1 MPVAYGHHHNGG
13 IVADCLVFH
22 QSFRKPRPMLHNRV
36 DVQQVTACGHGRY
49 GGHRWRSRATRA
61 RACSAGRTPS
71 TVSVPY
77 CTNRL
82 DIPQAWS
89 EPGGATTAEGGN
101 RIMQSAEFRDS
112 FDMTLRPRWDN
123 LLVSVPYD
131 WFQRSIPQAWKP
143 MARRAMLAGT
153 PHRPNETPA
162 NDARLTTFAS
172 TWPTPYVD
180 TGYPGSGPSPIRNSA
195 SRIVATPSWR

>member
-22 QSFRKPRPMLHNRV
+22 QRFRKPRPMLHNRV
-36 DVQQVTACGHGRY
+36 DVQQVTACGHG
-49 GGHRWRSRATRA
+49 GHPWRSRGDSRTRLF
-61 RACSAGRTPS
+61 RRSYTFHGICSIL
-71 TVSVPY
+71 Y
-77 CTNRL
+77 EYL
-82 DIPQAWS
+82 DRSQAWS
-89 EPGGATTAEGGN
+89 EPDGATTAEGGD

-112 FDMTLRPRWDN
+112 FVMTLRPRWDN

-153 PHRPNETPA
+153 PHRPSETPA

-180 TGYPGSGPSPIRNSA
+180 TGYPGSDPSPSKNSA
-195 SRIVATPSWR
+195 SRIAATPSWR

>member
-1 MPVAYGHHHNGG
+1 MRTWQTRRAPLAQQGNSRTRLFRRSHTFHG
-13 IVADCLVFH
+13 ICSILYEYLD
-22 QSFRKPRPMLHNRV
+22 
-36 DVQQVTACGHGRY
+36 
-49 GGHRWRSRATRA
+49 RS
-61 RACSAGRTPS
+61 
-71 TVSVPY
+71 
-77 CTNRL
+77 
-82 DIPQAWS
+82 QAWS
-89 EPGGATTAEGGN
+89 EPDGATTAEGGN

-153 PHRPNETPA
+153 PHRPSETPA

-180 TGYPGSGPSPIRNSA
+180 TGYPGSGPSPSKNSA
-195 SRIVATPSWR
+195 SRIAATPSWR